1 MREYLVNVLIQYLG
15 EISALELFNETASWA
30 QYLGA
35 NCTHMSIT
43 KTVIEGCW
51 KPTRMYVDIGTDMF
65 WWSWSTFSSQKK
77 YTQYLIRRPVLFEL
91 FPYKLLKKNEEVF
104 FSFF

>member
-43 KTVIEGCW
+43 KTVIEGC
-51 KPTRMYVDIGTDMF
+51 
-65 WWSWSTFSSQKK
+65 
-77 YTQYLIRRPVLFEL
+77 
-91 FPYKLLKKNEEVF
+91 
-104 FSFF
+104 